1 MWGFDL
7 CLGVVG
13 KIEPEVSGLNV
24 FFFFRA
30 LKSPTAVN
38 TRLDEME

>member
-13 KIEPEVSGLNV
+13 KIEPELSGMFVSGTEVAYSYEHV
-24 FFFFRA
+24 F
-30 LKSPTAVN
+30 KQDGIN
-38 TRLDEME
+38 